1 VTGQTIEI
9 QLRALQDK
17 IDLLS
22 TKVDAIKKTS
32 DRIDAAEEAKILRR
46 AKRQFWL
53 FLIGG
58 IVCEVYLIA
67 SASGLI

>member
-1 VTGQTIEI
+1 MIEI
-9 QLRALQDK
+9 QLRVLQDK

-32 DRIDAAEEAKILRR
+32 DRIDAAEEAKIRR
-46 AKRQFWL
+46 QQKRESWL

-58 IVCEVYLIA
+58 AIIEVYLIL
-67 SASGLI
+67 SATGVL